1 MHVVKRD
8 GRQAKVSF
16 DKITERIAKMCFGL
30 NEQYLVPEKIAQKV
44 VEGVYDGVHTSE
56 LDNLAAETC
65 AYMSQMHPDFS
76 LLAARIAISNL
87 QKMTG
92 DRWAISNLQKMT
104 GDKLVL
110 ESGRCSFGNNLSS
123 FS

>member
-1 MHVVKRD
+1 MYVVKRD
-8 GRQAKVSF
+8 GTRTRVAF
-16 DKITERIAKMCFGL
+16 DKITERIRKMCFGL

-87 QKMTG
+87 QKMTEE
-92 DRWAISNLQKMT
+92 RWGFYMIRGWKGFLERFFLCHNL
-104 GDKLVL
+104 VN
-110 ESGRCSFGNNLSS
+110 F
-123 FS
+123 